1 MIAADAI
8 DYQGMEMCYLIAAY
22 NGISF
27 SPCYLWLHNRKQATS
42 FILIFC
48 HITRGYI
55 SVSGEMGRMLT
66 YHELA
71 YKLDSNILRQPF
83 SIYKFCSS
91 DFASSNVNL

>member
-27 SPCYLWLHNRKQATS
+27 SRYYLWLYNRKQATS
-42 FILIFC
+42 FILVFH
-48 HITRGYI
+48 HITRRYI
-55 SVSGEMGRMLT
+55 SVSGEIGRMLT
-66 YHELA
+66 YRELA
-71 YKLDSNILRQPF
+71 CKLDSNILRQPF

-91 DFASSNVNL
+91 DLISSNVNF